1 MIEPLHSLVLACQRS
16 SLCEVDQGS
25 SWRWLLCH
33 LLALELDGI
42 VLQTYDFDFS
52 MNSWFSVVRGD
63 GLLFHAEEEFDS
75 DLELLCL
82 ELEPLRIELLRMRG
96 A

>member
-1 MIEPLHSLVLACQRS
+1 M
-16 SLCEVDQGS
+16 
-25 SWRWLLCH
+25 
-33 LLALELDGI
+33 
-42 VLQTYDFDFS
+42 LQTYDFDFS